1 MENGF
6 NGIPLAVFTGTAPSG
21 TTAIVLI
28 AALLLAHGAVSPE
41 KRALVKQLMA
51 IPLAV
56 TWFGFIASATHLGTP
71 ANALYAFSN
80 VGSSPLSNEVTA
92 AVAFLCIAGVYWLLS
107 FQPNCHAVVDTIGLP
122 ACVASGVVLLG
133 FTSFAYNAPTVP
145 TWSVWFAPASM
156 ILAGAAGGL
165 SVMVLVASLASAVSK
180 RAKYVMLGCSVVLVI
195 ACAVMLLG
203 YNDFLRTV
211 GNNVADPGS
220 VSGAYAPAIPIYAAL
235 ALAGLGLQAATVRTP
250 MTGKR
255 VAVLCS
261 AGCLLVLAAS
271 VIVRVPFYEV
281 FLSAGF

>member
-28 AALLLAHGAVSPE
+28 AALLLAHGAISSE

-51 IPLAV
+51 IPLVV

-92 AVAFLCIAGVYWLLS
+92 AVAFLCIAGVYWLLA
-107 FQPNCHAVVDTIGLP
+107 FQPNSPKIVDTIGLP
-122 ACVASGVVLLG
+122 AVVASGVVLMG

-156 ILAGAAGGL
+156 ILAGVAGGL
-165 SVMVLVASLASAVSK
+165 SLMTLVVSAAGAMSK
-180 RAKYVMLGCSVVLVI
+180 RAQYVMLGCAVLAVLV
-195 ACAVMLLG
+195 CAVVLLG
-203 YNDFLRTV
+203 YADFLKTV
-211 GNNVADPGS
+211 GNNVAAPGA
-220 VSGAYAPAIPIYAAL
+220 VAGVYALAIPVYAAM
-235 ALAGLGLQAATVRTP
+235 ALAGLGLQAATVRSSAQ
-250 MTGKR
+250 GLR
-255 VAVLCS
+255 GIALCGVGS
-261 AGCLLVLAAS
+261 LLVLAAS
-271 VIVRVPFYEV
+271 VLVRVPFYEA